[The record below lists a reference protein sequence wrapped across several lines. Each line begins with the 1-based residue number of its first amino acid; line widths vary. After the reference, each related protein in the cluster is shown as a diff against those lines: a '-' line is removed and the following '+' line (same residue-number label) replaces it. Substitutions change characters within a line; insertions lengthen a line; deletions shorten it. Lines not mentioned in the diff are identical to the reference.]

1 MTGVVSTTGPA
12 LAVAARLR
20 ALVVRDDLR
29 AGDRLGC
36 ERGLA
41 EDLGVP
47 RAQVRAALDALEADG
62 VVRRVIGRGGG
73 VLVADGRV
81 ERHLNTV
88 ESLPEIARYQGVR
101 VRTAVLRVELTTA
114 GSRARRRLGL
124 PDGAAVHR
132 IVRLRRA
139 DDRPLSIETSH
150 LPADL
155 FPGLARQDLT
165 SLYRTLRAGY
175 GVVPERSDETLQLEA
190 ADPDQAELLGV
201 APGTPLFHV
210 ERVATGADGRA
221 IEWAHELF
229 VADRMRFHLHPYGY
243 VKPERDALRPAARRR
258 RPTSSVLPHPVEQPA
273 GRPAPQPAE
282 HCGGRA

>member
-1 MTGVVSTTGPA
+1 MTA
-12 LAVAARLR
+12 ADVAARLR
-20 ALVVRDDLR
+20 GLVAREDLR

-47 RAQVRAALDALEADG
+47 RAQVRAALELLEADG

-73 VLVADGRV
+73 ALVADGRV

-101 VRTAVLRVELTTA
+101 VTTTVLRMELTTA

-124 PDGAAVHR
+124 SDGAAVHR
-132 IVRLRRA
+132 LVRLRRA
-139 DDRPLSIETSH
+139 DERPLSIETSH

-155 FPGLARQDLT
+155 FPGLAQLDLS
-165 SLYRTLRAGY
+165 SLYGTLREAY
-175 GVVPERSDETLQLEA
+175 GVVPVHSDETLQLAA
-190 ADPDQAELLGV
+190 ADAWQAELLDV

-210 ERVATGADGRA
+210 ERTATGTAGRA

-243 VKPERDALRPAARRR
+243 VKPERDAPLPAARRR
-258 RPTSSVLPHPVEQPA
+258 RPTASVLP
-273 GRPAPQPAE
+273 RPAAQAISRAAQQPAE